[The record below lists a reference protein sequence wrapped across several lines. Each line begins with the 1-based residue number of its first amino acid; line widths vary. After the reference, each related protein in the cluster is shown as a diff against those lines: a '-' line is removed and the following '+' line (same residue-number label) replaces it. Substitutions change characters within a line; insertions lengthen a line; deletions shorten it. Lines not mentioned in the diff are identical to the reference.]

1 MPKALGGFLGGEP
14 GLVHF
19 SGLFRYYCLV
29 PVPVWG
35 PAGGPQGSL
44 GEIHGGDP
52 LGGIPRG
59 SPKVLGRFWLDSGSI
74 LLRILPSELLPKQIY
89 SKLY

>member
-35 PAGGPQGSL
+35 PPGGPQGGPS
-44 GEIHGGDP
+44 GRFT
-52 LGGIPRG
+52 GGIPWGG
-59 SPKVLGRFWLDSGSI
+59 SPEVPQRFWADSGPI
-74 LLRILPSELLPKQIY
+74 LG
-89 SKLY
+89 